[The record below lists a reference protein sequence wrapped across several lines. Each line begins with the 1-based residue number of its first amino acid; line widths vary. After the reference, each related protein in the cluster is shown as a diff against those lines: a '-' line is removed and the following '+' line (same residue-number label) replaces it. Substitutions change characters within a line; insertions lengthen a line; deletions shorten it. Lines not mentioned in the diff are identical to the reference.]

1 MSTERY
7 TLPSGLRVVLTPS
20 ATDVVYAGI
29 AVATGTRHELDSESG
44 MAHLVEHMTFKGTH
58 RLTSVQILN
67 RMESVGGDL
76 NAYTGKEET
85 IYYATFLRQHLP
97 RAIPLLMDIVFDST
111 YPQEELEK
119 EREVVIDE
127 IESYNDSP
135 AELIYDD
142 FEALLFSGHPL
153 GRNILGDARRL
164 REYTSADLRSF
175 VHRTYRPDRAVL
187 FVKGNVTLEGIQ
199 RIMRNGKCEL
209 PLFAENQALSASNPN
224 SSLFTPSLFTYN
236 KGTHQA
242 HVMLGAR
249 AYSAT
254 DPRYIGLFLLSNLLG
269 GPAMNSRLSL
279 ALRERTGLV
288 YTVESALTAYT
299 DTGVW
304 SVYFGC
310 DHEDVRR
317 CLRIVRRELQ
327 RFCDAPLP
335 PRTLAAAKRQL
346 KGQLGVGADNFENAA
361 LGLAKYYLHTGR
373 VLTLEQRYAEIDAL
387 TASQLHDIA
396 RDIMNPDRLTTL
408 VYQ

>member
-1 MSTERY
+1 
-7 TLPSGLRVVLTPS
+7 
-20 ATDVVYAGI
+20 
-29 AVATGTRHELDSESG
+29 
-44 MAHLVEHMTFKGTH
+44 
-58 RLTSVQILN
+58 
-67 RMESVGGDL
+67 
-76 NAYTGKEET
+76 
-85 IYYATFLRQHLP
+85 
-97 RAIPLLMDIVFDST
+97 
-111 YPQEELEK
+111 
-119 EREVVIDE
+119 
-127 IESYNDSP
+127 
-135 AELIYDD
+135 
-142 FEALLFSGHPL
+142 
-153 GRNILGDARRL
+153 
-164 REYTSADLRSF
+164 
-175 VHRTYRPDRAVL
+175 
-187 FVKGNVTLEGIQ
+187 
-199 RIMRNGKCEL
+199 
-209 PLFAENQALSASNPN
+209 
-224 SSLFTPSLFTYN
+224 
-236 KGTHQA
+236 
-242 HVMLGAR
+242 MLGAR

-254 DPRYIGLFLLSNLLG
+254 DPRYIGLYLLSNLLG

-327 RFCDAPLP
+327 RLCDAPLP